1 MGRAGAGGGG
11 HRSSGGGHSSARS
24 SGGHRVS
31 SSGGGSHSRAGSSSS
46 GSYSYRG
53 SMPPPSMHMGPGMP
67 PPPRRY
73 GYYGR
78 RYYGYGGY
86 GGYGYS
92 GLSVTLFVVIMML
105 FVGVMVANVFYSSG
119 HSYSNQNMTS
129 TVVREKIDTKNA
141 YINDC
146 IVDELGWFNNPSR
159 TASRLQQFWEETGVQ
174 PYIILR
180 AYDSALT
187 TDAQK
192 KQWTTEY
199 YDKNFDAENIFLFVY
214 FGEKDA
220 DNDVGYMA
228 YASGYQTSSVMDAEA
243 MEIFWSY
250 IDRYWYTD
258 ASTDDVFINAFNNT
272 ANVIMHVSTTG
283 MDVIKW
289 LLILCIV
296 IVVGVVIVTVIKQK
310 NKRAKEKAE
319 EDAKI
324 LNTPIGDYIKDDLED
339 KYLK

>member
-11 HRSSGGGHSSARS
+11 HRSAGGGHSSARS

-31 SSGGGSHSRAGSSSS
+31 SGGGSHRRAGSSSR

-53 SMPPPSMHMGPGMP
+53 STPPPSMHTGPGMP

-73 GYYGR
+73 RYYGR
-78 RYYGYGGY
+78 RHYGY

-92 GLSVTLFVVIMML
+92 RFSVTLLVVLMVLGLMITLSGAFQSTSQQYSYEDMKSTIM
-105 FVGVMVANVFYSSG
+105 
-119 HSYSNQNMTS
+119 
-129 TVVREKIDTKNA
+129 RERIDTKNA
-141 YINDC
+141 YMNDC
-146 IVDELGWFNNPSR
+146 IIDELGWFNNTSR
-159 TASRLQQFWEETGVQ
+159 TASRLKEFWKETGVQ

-180 AYDSALT
+180 AYDSTLT

-192 KQWTTEY
+192 EQWAVEY
-199 YDKNFDAENIFLFVY
+199 YDENFDAENIFLFVY
-214 FGEKDA
+214 FAEKDT

-228 YASGYQTSSVMDAEA
+228 YANGYQTSSVMDSEA
-243 MEIFWSY
+243 IEIFWSY

-258 ASTDDVFINAFNNT
+258 AETDDVFINAFNNT
-272 ANVIMHVSTTG
+272 ADVIMHVSTTG
-283 MDVIKW
+283 MDIIKW
-289 LLILCIV
+289 AIILGIV
-296 IVVGVVIVTVIKQK
+296 IVVGLVIVSVIKQK

-319 EDAKI
+319 EEQKI
-324 LNTPIGDYIKDDLED
+324 LNTPIDTMVSDNLED